1 MKSTFGGISSTF
13 YKNNYKTSLFSM
25 KQLSYLSRLSAVGLI
40 ASAVVITAQAQQPT
54 PPDENRFTKSVLTEK
69 LDEPMEITFLPDKRI
84 LFVERKGNL
93 KAYDPKTKEVS
104 VLATIPVNTK
114 YTNRQGQV
122 REAEEGLM
130 GLIADP
136 NYAKNN
142 WIYMYY
148 ADPSEKKHV
157 LARWEL
163 KGNELV
169 EASKKIVLEVPT
181 QREECCHTGGGMV
194 FDKAGNLYL
203 TTGNNTSNSNSDGY
217 APIDERP
224 NQSTWDD
231 QRGAANTNDLR
242 GKILRIKPQ
251 PDGTYTIPEGNL
263 FAYPASNGGVQQ
275 KWSATNVPPSGDRG
289 LTRPEIYTMGHRNP
303 WRPTLDSKTGFLY
316 WGEVGPDASKDS
328 ERGPRGYDELNQA
341 KGPGFFGWPYFI
353 GDNKVYGDWDFE
365 TNKLKAD
372 SKFNPAAP
380 INDSPNNTGLRELPP
395 AQKAFIWYPYAN
407 SPEFPMVGSSGRSA
421 TGGPVFRKADFK
433 NAPRPFPDYYEG
445 KWLAVDFMRGWI
457 MAITMDEKGDYK
469 SMERFMPSENFSSAI
484 DMDFSPDG
492 DLYVLEYGSAWFRG
506 NDNAR
511 LVKVQYNAGNRTPV
525 VQATADRKAGAVPFK
540 VAFSSEGTKDADND
554 KLNYEWKIISKTGV
568 LKTLTE
574 ANPTVTFDNPGT
586 YKATLTVTDAK
597 GAKNSRSIEIK
608 AGNEAP
614 EVVFEV
620 TKGNKSFFFPN
631 EPIEYQVKVN
641 DKEDG
646 SLENGKISPNQV
658 AVNLDYMPDTFDPV
672 EIAAN
677 YHTTDASVRFN
688 TGYKLM
694 NASDCKSCHIV
705 DKKSVGP
712 SYRDIAQ
719 KYKGDA
725 AAIEKLAQKVISGGG
740 GVWGD
745 HAMSA
750 HPQIS
755 PNDAT
760 TMVNYIMSLGE
771 KPLQAPSFATKGAHT
786 PAVPKG
792 ENGRGSYVLR
802 AAYTDRGTKLLSP
815 LMSEDIVHL
824 RNSSLDPAKADKTKG
839 SELLITPNKSFNL
852 IGTDSYIAYN
862 HLDLTGIKQIEVLAQ
877 ATTRVGAV
885 GGTVEV
891 RLGSPMGKLIGKS
904 TPVVVKDPVTG
915 PPPAATNNTTTA
927 AGGANAQRRQV
938 QGAGG
943 FDMSAMIRR
952 GAQQAVAKIEPTEGF
967 QDVYFVFKNP
977 DAMPHQILM
986 SVIMIQF
993 QNTIPN
999 Q

>member
-1 MKSTFGGISSTF
+1 MSFTTPF
-13 YKNNYKTSLFSM
+13 
-25 KQLSYLSRLSAVGLI
+25 SRLGVAFLI
-40 ASAVVITAQAQQPT
+40 ALGARLPAYSQSPL
-54 PPDENRFTKSVLTEK
+54 PEENRFTKSILTEK
-69 LDEPMEITFLPDKRI
+69 LDEPMEMTFLPDKRI

-93 KAYDPKTKEVS
+93 KAYDPKTKEVT

-148 ADPSEKKHV
+148 ADPTDKKHV

-163 KGNELV
+163 KGDELV
-169 EASKKIVLEVPT
+169 EASKKVVLEVTT

-194 FDKAGNLYL
+194 FDKVGNLYL

-217 APIDERP
+217 ANLDERP

-231 QRGAANTNDLR
+231 QRGAASTNDLR

-251 PDGTYTIPEGNL
+251 IDGTYTIPEGNL
-263 FAYPASNGGVQQ
+263 FPKGTA
-275 KWSATNVPPSGDRG
+275 K
-289 LTRPEIYTMGHRNP
+289 TRPEIYTMGHRNP
-303 WRPTLDSKTGFLY
+303 WRPSIDSKTGYLY
-316 WGEVGPDASKDS
+316 WGEVGPDASQDS
-328 ERGPRGYDELNQA
+328 PRGPRGYDEFNQA

-353 GDNKVYGDWDFE
+353 GDNKIYSDWDFE
-365 TNKLKAD
+365 TNKIKAD
-372 SKFNPAAP
+372 SKFDPARP

-395 AQKAFIWYPYAN
+395 AQKAFVWYPYGN
-407 SPEFPMVGSSGRSA
+407 STEFPLVGSSGRSA
-421 TGGPVFRKADFK
+421 TGGPVFRKSDFK

-445 KWLAVDFMRGWI
+445 KWLMVEFMRGWI
-457 MAITMDEKGDYK
+457 MAVTMDENGDYK

-511 LVKVQYNAGNRTPV
+511 LVKIEYNAGNRTPMV
-525 VQATADRKAGAVPFK
+525 EASADKKAGAVPFK
-540 VAFSSEGTKDADND
+540 VAFSSEGTQDFDKDAL
-554 KLNYEWKIISKTGV
+554 KYEWKITSKAGV
-568 LKTLTE
+568 FKTL
-574 ANPTVTFDNPGT
+574 AQPNPTVTFDKPGT
-586 YKATLTVTDAK
+586 YKATLTVTDPK
-597 GAKNSRSIEIK
+597 GAKNSRTLEIK

-614 EVVFEV
+614 EVALEV

-631 EPIEYQVKVN
+631 ENIEYKVKVN

-646 SLENGKISPNQV
+646 SLDNGKIAPGQV
-658 AVNLDYMPDTFDPV
+658 AVNIDYMPDSFDPI
-672 EIAAN
+672 EIASN
-677 YHTTDASVRFN
+677 YRGTEASARFN

-694 NASDCKSCHIV
+694 SMSDCKSCHIV

-712 SYRDIAQ
+712 SYKDIAQ

-725 AAIEKLAQKVISGGG
+725 SAPEKLAKKIIAGGG

-755 PNDAT
+755 SNDAA
-760 TMVNYIMSLGE
+760 TMVKYILSLGE
-771 KPLQAPSFATKGAHT
+771 KPLQAKSLPTDGSFTTKI
-786 PAVPKG
+786 PEN
-792 ENGRGSYVLR
+792 ENGKGSYVLR

-815 LMSEDIVHL
+815 LMTENILHL
-824 RNSSLDPAKADKTKG
+824 RNPSLDPAKADKSKG
-839 SELLITPNKSFNL
+839 TQLLITPSKSFNI
-852 IGTDSYIAYN
+852 IGNDSYIAYN
-862 HLDLTGIKQIEVLAQ
+862 QLDLTGIKQIEILAQ
-877 ATTRVGAV
+877 AATRVGAA

-891 RLGSPMGKLIGKS
+891 RLGSPTGKLIGE
-904 TPVVVKDPVTG
+904 TNAVVVREQTFG
-915 PPPAATNNTTTA
+915 PPPAAATNNQNA
-927 AGGANAQRRQV
+927 ATPPAQAAPRRANQ
-938 QGAGG
+938 
-943 FDMSAMIRR
+943 
-952 GAQQAVAKIEPTEGF
+952 AQQAVAKIEATQGF
-967 QDVYFVFKNP
+967 HDVYFVFKNP
-977 DAMPHQILM
+977 KAQPNQILM
-986 SVIMIQF
+986 SVSAVQF
-993 QNTIPN
+993 QNTVPN
-999 Q
+999 L

>member
-1 MKSTFGGISSTF
+1 MYFS
-13 YKNNYKTSLFSM
+13 TSLR
-25 KQLSYLSRLSAVGLI
+25 KLGAVGLI
-40 ASAVVITAQAQQPT
+40 ALGTATVTYSQSS
-54 PPDENRFTKSVLTEK
+54 PPEENRFTKSILTEK
-69 LDEPMEITFLPDKRI
+69 LDEPMEMTFLPDKRV

-93 KAYDPKTKEVS
+93 KAYNPKTKEVS

-136 NYAKNN
+136 NFAKNN

-148 ADPSEKKHV
+148 ADPTDKKHV

-163 KGNELV
+163 KGDELV
-169 EASKKIVLEVPT
+169 ESSKKIMLEVTT

-194 FDKAGNLYL
+194 FDKVGNLYL

-224 NQSTWDD
+224 DQSTWDD

-251 PDGTYTIPEGNL
+251 PDGTYTIPDGNL
-263 FAYPASNGGVQQ
+263 FPKGTP
-275 KWSATNVPPSGDRG
+275 K
-289 LTRPEIYTMGHRNP
+289 TRAEIYTMGHRNP
-303 WRPTLDSKTGFLY
+303 WRPTIDSKTGFLY
-316 WGEVGPDASKDS
+316 WGEVGPDASQDS
-328 ERGPRGYDELNQA
+328 PRGPRGYDEFNQA

-353 GDNKVYGDWDFE
+353 GDNKVYADWDFE

-372 SKFNPAAP
+372 SKFDPAKP

-395 AQKAFIWYPYAN
+395 AQKAFVWYPYAN
-407 SPEFPMVGSSGRSA
+407 STEFPLVGSSGRSA

-445 KWLAVDFMRGWI
+445 KWLMVEFMRGWI
-457 MAITMDEKGDYK
+457 MAVTMDENGDYK

-484 DMDFSPDG
+484 DIDFSPDG

-511 LVKVQYNAGNRTPV
+511 LVKIEYNAGNRTPIV
-525 VQATADRKAGAVPFK
+525 EANADKKAGSVPFK
-540 VAFSSEGTKDADND
+540 VAFSSEGTQDFDRDVLK
-554 KLNYEWKIISKTGV
+554 YEWKITSKAGV
-568 LKTLTE
+568 FKILTQP
-574 ANPTVTFDNPGT
+574 NPVVTFDKPGT
-586 YKATLTVTDAK
+586 YKATLTVTDPK
-597 GAKNSRSIEIK
+597 GAKNSRTLEIK

-614 EVVFEV
+614 EVALEV

-631 EPIEYQVKVN
+631 ESIEYRVNVN

-646 SLENGKISPNQV
+646 SLENGKIIPTQV
-658 AVNLDYMPDTFDPV
+658 AVNIDYMPDSFDPI
-672 EIAAN
+672 EIASN
-677 YHTTDASVRFN
+677 YRGTDASARFS

-694 NASDCKSCHIV
+694 SASDCKSCHIV

-712 SYRDIAQ
+712 SYKDIAQ

-725 AAIEKLAQKVISGGG
+725 TAPEKLANKIIAGGG

-755 PNDAT
+755 KNDAA
-760 TMVNYIMSLGE
+760 TMVKYIMSLGE
-771 KPLQAPSFATKGAHT
+771 KPLQAKSLPTVGAYTTK
-786 PAVPKG
+786 VPEG

-815 LMSEDIVHL
+815 LMSENILHL
-824 RNSSLDPAKADKTKG
+824 RNPSLDPAKAEKSKG
-839 SELLITPNKSFNL
+839 TQLLITPSKSFNL
-852 IGTDSYIAYN
+852 IGNDSYIGYSQ
-862 HLDLTGIKQIEVLAQ
+862 LDLTDIKQIEVLAQ
-877 ATTRVGAV
+877 ATTRVGAS
-885 GGTVEV
+885 GGVVEV
-891 RLGSPMGKLIGKS
+891 RLGSPTGKLIGKTS
-904 TPVVVKDPVTG
+904 PVEVKDPSFG
-915 PPPAATNNTTTA
+915 PPPAAPA
-927 AGGANAQRRQV
+927 AGTPAANAQRT
-938 QGAGG
+938 QGQAAA
-943 FDMSAMIRR
+943 DPAVRARR
-952 GAQQAVAKIEPTEGF
+952 GAQQAIAKIEATEGVH
-967 QDVYFVFKNP
+967 DVYFVFKNHNAQP
-977 DAMPHQILM
+977 NQIVM
-986 SVIMIQF
+986 SVVSIQF
-993 QNTIPN
+993 HNTITN
-999 Q
+999 L

>member
-1 MKSTFGGISSTF
+1 MRISPSFIRFSTLWIGVLGVVATT
-13 YKNNYKTSLFSM
+13 YG
-25 KQLSYLSRLSAVGLI
+25 QSA
-40 ASAVVITAQAQQPT
+40 
-54 PPDENRFTKSVLTEK
+54 PPEENRFTKSILTEK
-69 LDEPMEITFLPDKRI
+69 LDEPMEMTFLPDKRI

-93 KAYDPKTKEVS
+93 KAYNPKTKEVS

-136 NYAKNN
+136 NFAKNN

-148 ADPSEKKHV
+148 ADPTDKKHV

-163 KGNELV
+163 KGDELV
-169 EASKKIVLEVPT
+169 EASKKVVLEVPT

-194 FDKAGNLYL
+194 FDKVGNLYL

-242 GKILRIKPQ
+242 GKILRITPQ
-251 PDGTYTIPEGNL
+251 PDGSYKIPKGNL
-263 FAYPASNGGVQQ
+263 FPEGTP
-275 KWSATNVPPSGDRG
+275 K
-289 LTRPEIYTMGHRNP
+289 TRPEIYTMGHRNP

-316 WGEVGPDASKDS
+316 WGEVGPDASQDS
-328 ERGPRGYDELNQA
+328 PRGPRGYDEFNQA

-353 GDNKVYGDWDFE
+353 GDNKVYADWDFE
-365 TNKLKAD
+365 TNKIKEN
-372 SKFNPAAP
+372 SKFDPAKP

-407 SPEFPMVGSSGRSA
+407 SPEFPLVGSSGRSA

-445 KWLAVDFMRGWI
+445 KWLAVEFMRGWI
-457 MAITMDEKGDYK
+457 MAITMDENGDYK

-511 LVKVQYNAGNRTPV
+511 LVKIEYNAGNRTPI
-525 VQATADRKAGAVPFK
+525 VQASADKKAGSVPFK
-540 VAFSSEGTKDADND
+540 VAFSSEGTQDFDNESL
-554 KLNYEWKIISKTGV
+554 KYEWKITSKAG
-568 LKTLTE
+568 LFKTLNQP
-574 ANPTVTFDNPGT
+574 NPVVTFDKPGT
-586 YKATLTVTDAK
+586 YKATLTVTDPK
-597 GAKNSRSIEIK
+597 GAKNSRTLEIK

-614 EVVFEV
+614 EVAFEV

-631 EPIEYQVKVN
+631 ETIEYKVKVN

-658 AVNLDYMPDTFDPV
+658 AVNLDYMPDTFDPI
-672 EIAAN
+672 EIASN
-677 YHTTDASVRFN
+677 YKGTDASVRFN

-694 NASDCKSCHIV
+694 SASDCKSCHIV

-712 SYRDIAQ
+712 SYKDIAQ

-725 AAIEKLAQKVISGGG
+725 SAPEKLAQKIIAGGG

-755 PNDAT
+755 PNDAA
-760 TMVNYIMSLGE
+760 TMVKYILSLSE
-771 KPLQAPSFATKGAHT
+771 KPLQAQTFPTSGTHTTKV
-786 PAVPKG
+786 PAG

-815 LMSEDIVHL
+815 LMSEHIVHL
-824 RNSSLDPAKADKTKG
+824 RNPSLDPAKADKAKG
-839 SELLITPNKSFNL
+839 TELLITPSKSFNMR
-852 IGTDSYIAYN
+852 GTDSYIGYN
-862 HLDLTGIKQIEVLAQ
+862 HIDLTGIKQIEILAQ
-877 ATTRVGAV
+877 ATTRVGAS
-885 GGTVEV
+885 GGIVEV
-891 RLGSPMGKLIGKS
+891 RLGSPTGKLIGTTS
-904 TPVVVKDPVTG
+904 PVVVKDPTFG
-915 PPPAATNNTTTA
+915 PPPAAATTANGNKPATPPAA
-927 AGGANAQRRQV
+927 AGGGQRRQM
-938 QGAGG
+938 G
-943 FDMSAMIRR
+943 
-952 GAQQAVAKIEPTEGF
+952 QQAVAKIETTEGF
-967 QDVYFVFKNP
+967 HDVYFVFKSA
-977 DAMPHQILM
+977 DAAPNQILM
-986 SVIMIQF
+986 SVMSIQF

-999 Q
+999 L

>member
-1 MKSTFGGISSTF
+1 MSTIGQNPLLVDNLIFFIYCTVLIQAIRTIFGTIYLYCYSEN
-13 YKNNYKTSLFSM
+13 YKNYSM
-25 KQLSYLSRLSAVGLI
+25 RISPSFPRFLTLLLAALGIVMTTYGQSV
-40 ASAVVITAQAQQPT
+40 
-54 PPDENRFTKSVLTEK
+54 PPDENRFTKSILTEK
-69 LDEPMEITFLPDKRI
+69 LDEPMEMTFLPDKRI

-114 YTNRQGQV
+114 YTNRQGQI

-136 NYAKNN
+136 NFAKNN

-148 ADPSEKKHV
+148 ADPNDKKHV

-163 KGNELV
+163 KGDELV
-169 EASKKIVLEVPT
+169 EASKKVVLEVPT

-217 APIDERP
+217 ANLDERP

-231 QRGAANTNDLR
+231 QRGAASTNDLR
-242 GKILRIKPQ
+242 GKILRIIPQ
-251 PDGTYTIPEGNL
+251 PDGTYTIPKGNL
-263 FAYPASNGGVQQ
+263 FPEGTA
-275 KWSATNVPPSGDRG
+275 K
-289 LTRPEIYTMGHRNP
+289 TRPEIYTMGHRNP
-303 WRPTLDSKTGFLY
+303 WRPSIDSKTGFLY
-316 WGEVGPDASKDS
+316 WGEVGPDASQDS
-328 ERGPRGYDELNQA
+328 PRGPRGYDEFNQA

-353 GDNKVYGDWDFE
+353 GDNKVYADFDFE
-365 TNKLKAD
+365 TNKIKEN
-372 SKFNPAAP
+372 SKFDPAKP

-407 SPEFPMVGSSGRSA
+407 SPEFPLVGSSGRSA

-445 KWLAVDFMRGWI
+445 KWLAVEFMRGWI
-457 MAITMDEKGDYK
+457 MSITMDENGDYK

-484 DMDFSPDG
+484 DIDFSPDG

-511 LVKVQYNAGNRTPV
+511 LVKIEYNAGNRPPV
-525 VQATADRKAGAVPFK
+525 VQANADKKAGAVPFK
-540 VAFSSEGTKDADND
+540 VALSSEGSTDADND
-554 KLNYEWKIISKTGV
+554 PLKYEWKITSKAG
-568 LKTLTE
+568 LFKTLSQP
-574 ANPTVTFDNPGT
+574 NPVVTFDKPGT
-586 YKATLTVTDAK
+586 YKATLTITDPK
-597 GAKNSRSIEIK
+597 GAKNSRTLEIK

-614 EVVFEV
+614 EVAFEV

-631 EPIEYQVKVN
+631 ETIEYKVKVN

-658 AVNLDYMPDTFDPV
+658 AVNLDYMPDTFDPI
-672 EIAAN
+672 EIASN
-677 YHTTDASVRFN
+677 YKGTDASVRFN
-688 TGYKLM
+688 TGYKLIS
-694 NASDCKSCHIV
+694 NSDCKSCHIV

-712 SYRDIAQ
+712 SYKDIAQ
-719 KYKGDA
+719 KYKSDA
-725 AAIEKLAQKVISGGG
+725 TAPKKLAQKIIAGGG

-755 PNDAT
+755 PNDAA
-760 TMVNYIMSLGE
+760 TMVKYIMNLGE
-771 KPLQAPSFATKGAHT
+771 KPLQAQTFPTNGTHTTK
-786 PAVPKG
+786 VPVG

-815 LMSEDIVHL
+815 LMSENILHL
-824 RNSSLDPAKADKTKG
+824 RNPSLDPAKADKAKG
-839 SELLITPNKSFNL
+839 TELLITPSKSFNMR
-852 IGTDSYIAYN
+852 GTDSYIAYN
-862 HLDLTGIKQIEVLAQ
+862 QLDLTGIKQIEIVAQ
-877 ATTRVGAV
+877 ATTRVGAS
-885 GGTVEV
+885 GGIVEV
-891 RLGSPMGKLIGKS
+891 RLGSTTGKLIGTTS
-904 TPVVVKDPVTG
+904 PVVVKDPTFG
-915 PPPAATNNTTTA
+915 PPPTTATTANGNKPATTPPAA
-927 AGGANAQRRQV
+927 AGGGQRRQM
-938 QGAGG
+938 G
-943 FDMSAMIRR
+943 
-952 GAQQAVAKIEPTEGF
+952 QQAVAKIEATEGF
-967 QDVYFVFKNP
+967 HDIYFVFKSENAAP
-977 DAMPHQILM
+977 NQILM
-986 SVIMIQF
+986 SVMSIQF

-999 Q
+999 L